1 MAVTKQEVEKIAEL
15 ARLEFSESEIEN
27 LTKDMNQILHHMD
40 KLNELDTTNVEP
52 LSHPIEVKNVFRVD
66 ELKPSANREDALK
79 NAPDKD
85 DEFFKVPKV
94 IG

>member
-15 ARLEFSESEIEN
+15 ARLEFNEKEIEH
-27 LTKDMNQILHHMD
+27 LTKELNQILHHMD
-40 KLNELDTTNVEP
+40 KLNELDTSNVEP
-52 LSHPIEVKNVFRVD
+52 LSHPVEVKNVFRAD
-66 ELKPSANREDALK
+66 ELKASIKREDALR

-85 DEFFKVPKV
+85 EEFFKVPKV